1 MPTTFWQRYKTM
13 LFVQICVGSS
23 CHLKGSQEIVELF
36 QKAVEE
42 YRVDEDVV
50 LSGNFCIGKC
60 NRVGV
65 TVQVNDDVHVGITK
79 ENFREFFQKN
89 ILDVIENE
97 RK

>member
-1 MPTTFWQRYKTM
+1 M
-13 LFVQICVGSS
+13 LLVQVCVGSS

-36 QKAVEE
+36 EKAVEE
-42 YRVDEDVV
+42 YNLYGDVV
-50 LSGNFCIGKC
+50 LSGSFCIGKC

-65 TVQVNDDVHVGITK
+65 TVQINDDVHVGVTT
-79 ENFREFFQKN
+79 ENFREFFKKN